1 MKRLGLALLMLLVLL
16 HAGTAFAE
24 KHASQNS
31 WWDASKQ
38 IDTYIQSIAIAREV
52 VQETV
57 DTALEKNAEKL
68 QTHGVTVTKNAK
80 KEIIKQKEAY
90 LTQLKESKKTLLESD
105 MFRSFHDEKKA
116 ELDESLEAETKA
128 IIKSIFMESENETK

>member
-1 MKRLGLALLMLLVLL
+1 MKRLGVALLMLLVLL

-31 WWDASKQ
+31 WWDASQQ
-38 IDTYIQSIAIAREV
+38 IDTYMQSIAIAREV
-52 VQETV
+52 VQKTV
-57 DTALEKNAEKL
+57 DTALLENAEQL

-90 LTQLKESKKTLLESD
+90 LTQLEESKKTLLESD
-105 MFRSFHDEKKA
+105 MFQSFHDEKKA

-128 IIKSIFMESENETK
+128 IIKSILMESKSETK